1 MLETPVLDAWPP
13 SFCGNCEKDTA
24 YDGWGIGIGGVVEL
38 FCDECGREKASVAFK
53 DIQDAALKK
62 EILAVIAMGV
72 EDEEDE

>member
-1 MLETPVLDAWPP
+1 M
-13 SFCGNCEKDTA
+13 
-24 YDGWGIGIGGVVEL
+24 